1 MISCDLVCSCVRPV
15 AKEMDPE
22 LLPVS
27 AVEALYARLDTAASG
42 AVPIATALQACVTAE
57 TGTHARAQTP
67 D

>member
-1 MISCDLVCSCVRPV
+1 
-15 AKEMDPE
+15 MDPE